1 MNKSDMS
8 DAEEDETDAVVIYP
22 LGKKNFWRTGIVLE
36 FILVE
41 HKQHKVI
48 EVITLKSARTSE
60 QSRLYMSTP
69 ILMVKFAEAVEK
81 AEACQTGDEE
91 ADEEYEREVKT
102 KVLQELAVEFVRTRI
117 LVPLDGTAGAWLTVL
132 DGDQTRSDGQLDV
145 ICAKPPTLMM
155 YMLHDAPVKKMK

>member
-117 LVPLDGTAGAWLTVL
+117 VPLDGTAGAWLTVL

-145 ICAKPPTLMM
+145 ICSKPPTLMM